1 MPGDKEDD
9 QVTRQVR
16 EIHPRGNQASSS
28 ETRIAPRAKPAPVQ
42 GRSGQDAPTI
52 INPGGEEGSIT
63 KVRRS
68 GAPPS
73 PAPDQPQGK
82 ANAADT
88 YEPVTGWLVAVK
100 GPGKGSARAIFEGM
114 NSVGRDTGQRIA
126 LDFNDAEISREQHF
140 YVSYDPKKRAFHIIN
155 GVKTN
160 LVYLN
165 GDAVY
170 SPMPL
175 AEGDEIEV
183 GATKLRFVPLCG
195 PKFSWDEA

>member
-9 QVTRQVR
+9 QVTKQVR
-16 EIHPRGNQASSS
+16 EIHPRGSS

-42 GRSGQDAPTI
+42 GRGKEDAPTI
-52 INPGGEEGSIT
+52 INPGGEESSVT

-68 GAPPS
+68 GSPP
-73 PAPDQPQGK
+73 PQAPDEPGK
-82 ANAADT
+82 AHVADT
-88 YEPVTGWLVAVK
+88 YEPVTGWLVAVA
-100 GPGKGSARAIFEGM
+100 GPGKGNARAIFVGM

-126 LDFNDAEISREQHF
+126 LDFNDEEISREQHF

-165 GDAVY
+165 GNAVY
-170 SPMPL
+170 SPMQL

-195 PKFSWDEA
+195 PGFSWDEA